1 MRRIVTFLIFLL
13 AFLTPV
19 YHAVAQGFV
28 PAGAPP
34 WVYADNFGRWA
45 IQGQNANTYTFQAS
59 GKSPCYFT
67 KLNFGDSSTFY
78 AFGNGVALAPVFV
91 QDNNSANSEVVTP
104 GSYLVPTQSSCGP
117 AIAPVN
123 PHTTFSLQSGTGGLQ
138 EAINT
143 VGGFTA
149 PYPVEIFLTPE
160 WYKLVAGIAGSN
172 STLAA
177 ITPATIK
184 AAAKGSKNAI
194 LVDITTAPPTQYV
207 WLGTAY
213 ASGTQYWTSVPPPA
227 IAAGA
232 GAGTGPTIA
241 LAAGS
246 NAVSGTVNLTSG
258 TTPTASATIFT
269 LTWNATA
276 GIAGTPTNNWGYAP
290 TCTVT
295 STGTPAY
302 TGTNAVTGTTGAIV
316 DTYTATATAL
326 AASTAGYSWTYLCH

>member
-19 YHAVAQGFV
+19 YHAFAQGFV

-45 IQGQNANTYTFQAS
+45 IQSQNANTYTFQAS

-143 VGGFTA
+143 VGGFMA

-207 WLGTAY
+207 WNGSAGYSAAL
-213 ASGTQYWTSVPPPA
+213 TQYWTSVPPPTL
-227 IAAGA
+227 AAGA
-232 GAGTGPTIA
+232 GAGTGPTLA
-241 LAAGS
+241 LSGNS
-246 NAVSGTVNLTSG
+246 NAVSGTVTLTSG

-269 LTWNATA
+269 LTWATA
-276 GIAGTPTNNWGYAP
+276 STTPGSPNNGWGYVP

-295 STGTPAY
+295 SVGTVPY
-302 TGTNAVTGTTGAIV
+302 TGTNTDTSATV